1 MNNKFETEKERK
13 KLLSISLI
21 EHFYKNTLDWISVK
35 ALYPFSYA
43 LYLSFPIIKA
53 RLKKHFFHSFAKKKF
68 IPVRSFVSNFK
79 TYLEIQ
85 MYCVKS
91 KRRYF
96 WCAPPPSPRKE
107 PLQTIPHLRARRAGL
122 VPEVARGGGGD
133 NRSNWTMRALR
144 QSWLLSV
151 LFFQS
156 IYIVESVVILVK
168 SSWSDS
174 LHFATWVDEI
184 FLNVRNFSV
193 LTWN

>member
-122 VPEVARGGGGD
+122 VPEVARGGGGGWQQVKL
-133 NRSNWTMRALR
+133 NHACIKTELTVECIVFPVYLY
-144 QSWLLSV
+144 SWKRGNIGQV
-151 LFFQS
+151 LM
-156 IYIVESVVILVK
+156 IWL
-168 SSWSDS
+168 
-174 LHFATWVDEI
+174 FAFCDVG
-184 FLNVRNFSV
+184 R
-193 LTWN
+193 WNIS